1 MGQPPKSAYE
11 LAMERLRAADPKD
24 AKAKPLTAKQKDEI
38 AEVRRVAKAR
48 LAEREILHQDAM
60 ARIDDP
66 AAREQ
71 AENEYRTDR
80 RRIDEDC
87 DKKVEAI
94 RNKS

>member
-11 LAMERLRAADPKD
+11 LAMERLRAADPTD
-24 AKAKPLTAKQKDEI
+24 AKTKPLTAKQKDEI

-48 LAEREILHQDAM
+48 MAEREILHQDTM
-60 ARIDDP
+60 RKIEDP

-71 AENEYRTDR
+71 AENEYLTDR

-87 DKKVEAI
+87 EKKIEAI
-94 RNKS
+94 RGKS